1 MKMERMITEKMI
13 MRKMI
18 IRTCFL
24 FCYAN
29 MTPPLVPAVGSPW
42 SLSSS
47 HPSPIQ
53 SQCLRS
59 ISLDFKFSILLCN
72 HDKSPIQSQCLR
84 SIFSHFFSIL
94 LCSFENYPF
103 QIYVIPQHFSSFNCL
118 CPWVSNFVQI
128 CLSCVVLMS
137 IGIAFSFHI

>member
-59 ISLDFKFSILLCN
+59 ISLDFQFSILLCN

-84 SIFSHFFSIL
+84 SIFSHFFFQF
-94 LCSFENYPF
+94 SFAVLKSTLFRYMK
-103 QIYVIPQHFSSFNCL
+103 
-118 CPWVSNFVQI
+118 
-128 CLSCVVLMS
+128 CLSTFQVL
-137 IGIAFSFHI
+137 IAFAHGFLILYKSVLAALI

>member
-1 MKMERMITEKMI
+1 MIIKRERMITEKMT

-84 SIFSHFFSIL
+84 SIFSHFFSIF
-94 LCSFENYPF
+94 LCSFEKYPF
-103 QIYVIPQHFSSFNCL
+103 QIYERTQISKMLTRQSSCDTTWAGVQSARL
-118 CPWVSNFVQI
+118 GVSSARTSVT
-128 CLSCVVLMS
+128 
-137 IGIAFSFHI
+137 